1 MVMMMVIYCNTHN
14 HSSISQRF
22 GTMYFTLYDSCQ
34 NYPEICR
41 ISKELRRGYI
51 AVVVG
56 VDALSQDWV
65 RYPESNFAK

>member
-34 NYPEICR
+34 NYPELCR
-41 ISKELRRGYI
+41 ISKEFWKVCI
-51 AVVVG
+51 VVDVL